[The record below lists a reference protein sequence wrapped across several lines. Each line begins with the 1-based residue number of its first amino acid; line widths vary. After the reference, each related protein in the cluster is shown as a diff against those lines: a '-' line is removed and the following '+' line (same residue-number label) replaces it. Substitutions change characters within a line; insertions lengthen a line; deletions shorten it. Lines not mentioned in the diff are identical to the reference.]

1 MRRIIPISLALAAL
15 STLWAGLW
23 WLTFSTAREQLE
35 RFAAQNSDSF
45 HYRLAGHDGGIVAVQ
60 LLLRDVRWQT
70 AAGFKIEAP
79 EVTLELMP
87 GWWRHYRIVSAK
99 PVEITLRWPIDRTH
113 RVTAQRLD
121 GILTLHGNGRW
132 ATGTA
137 TLGDAVLAQLAATSM
152 VPEPLLTA
160 AEAQIRLEQPAT
172 PPNSHLETGLGLA
185 LAVNDARIMPRLIAD
200 IPAQLTALT
209 LNARVLGAPPDWRGL
224 PMVESWRNDGGTIE
238 LDGLDFNWGN
248 LGGHVNATLA
258 LDKMAQPEGSGTA
271 QLVYDPAAPT
281 PAEAPTFNSVVGT
294 IFGLMGKADAA
305 SGKKSVTLPLAL
317 QERQLA
323 LGMFPV
329 GKVPEIHWGN
339 D

>member
-1 MRRIIPISLALAAL
+1 MRRILLISLTLAVL
-15 STLWAGLW
+15 LTLWAGAW
-23 WLTFSTAREQLE
+23 WLTFLTARDQLE
-35 RFAAQNSDSF
+35 RFAAQNSSSF
-45 HYRLAGHDGGIVAVQ
+45 HYTLAGHGGGLFSVQ
-60 LLLRDVRWQT
+60 LMLRDVSWQT
-70 AAGFKIEAP
+70 TAGFKINAP
-79 EVTLELMP
+79 QVTLELIP
-87 GWWRHYRIVSAK
+87 GWWRHYRMQSAA
-99 PVEITLRWPIDRTH
+99 PVEVTLRWPIDRTH

-121 GILTLHGNGRW
+121 GTLTLHGNGRW
-132 ATGTA
+132 ATTTA
-137 TLGDAVLAQLAATSM
+137 TLGDAVLAQLTATSM

-160 AEAQIRLEQPAT
+160 AEAQIRLEQPDM
-172 PPNSHLETGLGLA
+172 PPSSHLETGLNVGLA
-185 LAVNDARIMPRLIAD
+185 INDAQIMPRLIAN
-200 IPAQLTALT
+200 IPEKLTALT

-258 LDKMAQPEGSGTA
+258 LDKTAQPEGSGTA
-271 QLVYDPAAPT
+271 QLFYDPSAPA

-294 IFGLMGKADAA
+294 IFGLMGKADAT

-317 QERQLA
+317 RERQLV

-329 GKVPEIHWGN
+329 TKVPEIHWGN